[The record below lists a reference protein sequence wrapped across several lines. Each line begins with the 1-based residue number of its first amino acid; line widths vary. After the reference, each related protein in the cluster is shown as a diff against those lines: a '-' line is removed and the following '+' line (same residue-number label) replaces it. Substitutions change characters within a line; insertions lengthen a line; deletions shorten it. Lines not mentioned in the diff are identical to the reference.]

1 MPVFSQHLD
10 IAERIIGNFKY
21 HANEMSYITPP
32 FIIAMLVALT
42 IHECSHGLV
51 ARWLGDPTAKN
62 EGRLT
67 LNPLAHLDLFGT
79 LMFFLVG
86 FGWAKP
92 VPVDPRYSRHP
103 KQFMTLTALAGPAS
117 NLLLAIGTVLIA
129 KIVLMLGLSAGSA
142 DSFFVE
148 LFSDMLFLNL
158 GLMAFN
164 LLPIAPL
171 DGSKI
176 VAIFIPARLEPQYE
190 DYLAKGPIILLFLLI
205 GERILNIPLIV
216 GWISFILGPILSVLE
231 SIL

>member
-1 MPVFSQHLD
+1 
-10 IAERIIGNFKY
+10 
-21 HANEMSYITPP
+21 MSYITPP
-32 FIIAMLVALT
+32 FIISMLVALT
-42 IHECSHGLV
+42 IHECAHGLV
-51 ARWLGDPTAKN
+51 AFWLGDPTAKH

-79 LMFFLVG
+79 LMFFFVG
-86 FGWAKP
+86 FGWARP
-92 VPVDPRYSRHP
+92 VPVDPRYSTHP
-103 KQFMTLTALAGPAS
+103 KRFMTLTALAGPAS
-117 NLLLAIGTVLIA
+117 NLFLAIATVLIA
-129 KIVLMLGLSAGSA
+129 KIVLMLGISAGSA
-142 DSFFVE
+142 NSFFVE

-176 VAIFIPARLEPQYE
+176 VAMFIPARLEPQYE
-190 DYLAKGPIILLFLLI
+190 DYLEKGPIILLFLLI

-216 GWISFILGPILSVLE
+216 GWISLILRPILSLLE